1 MAALKFIKNTSSLN
15 LIKNPT
21 FLLRNEN
28 IYNKNILTIDNILDN
43 DILSLFNLTDYLK
56 YNDDYNFINFNGKK
70 SLGLLFFEPSTR
82 TRMSFELAAKKIGLY
97 TLIETNPNQNM
108 SIAKQESLHDTLKT
122 ISNYVDGIVLRHPD
136 EKEVFKNIE
145 NIDVPI
151 INAGWGNYGHPTQ
164 ALIDLYTFK
173 NKFKNLKQTKLAIVG
188 DPNRRTVKS
197 ICKLANRL
205 EMPLTIIYPNLYKYQ
220 PHNLDYSFNSIIAN
234 NKYEFQEAAKEQD
247 ILYYSKFTHDIL
259 DNKND
264 NLFDN
269 YKEQHIQWLAAE
281 HQLVRKNTNNGTIHS
296 HNIVYETIDNYYLPL
311 SFLEENNVY
320 IYSPLPRHPN
330 EMDKNVDNTK
340 YQLSFEGVKNSVYIR
355 MALLNL
361 ILND

>member
-21 FLLRNEN
+21 FLLRNAN

-151 INAGWGNYGHPTQ
+151 INAGWGNYGHP
-164 ALIDLYTFK
+164 
-173 NKFKNLKQTKLAIVG
+173 
-188 DPNRRTVKS
+188 
-197 ICKLANRL
+197 
-205 EMPLTIIYPNLYKYQ
+205 
-220 PHNLDYSFNSIIAN
+220 
-234 NKYEFQEAAKEQD
+234 
-247 ILYYSKFTHDIL
+247 
-259 DNKND
+259 
-264 NLFDN
+264 
-269 YKEQHIQWLAAE
+269 
-281 HQLVRKNTNNGTIHS
+281 
-296 HNIVYETIDNYYLPL
+296 
-311 SFLEENNVY
+311 
-320 IYSPLPRHPN
+320 
-330 EMDKNVDNTK
+330 
-340 YQLSFEGVKNSVYIR
+340 
-355 MALLNL
+355 
-361 ILND
+361 